1 MQHSWLVFNLP
12 FKKAMGNI
20 DTYICG
26 VSFKLRSRS
35 KVFAYKKKIISE
47 LVSTKSNFASIQFQE
62 WHAFYFRVPETTHFL
77 LQLICFCMYKH
88 GNTKGHTA
96 TACVANKEELPTPEA
111 LENQH
116 RCGWIHPPHPPC
128 LLLLHNGTQ
137 ELTGV
142 TAVSREMR
150 IGHGERKGF
159 GGGGLN
165 TWQGPLFVSI
175 N

>member
-1 MQHSWLVFNLP
+1 
-12 FKKAMGNI
+12 
-20 DTYICG
+20 
-26 VSFKLRSRS
+26 
-35 KVFAYKKKIISE
+35 
-47 LVSTKSNFASIQFQE
+47 
-62 WHAFYFRVPETTHFL
+62 
-77 LQLICFCMYKH
+77 MYKH

-116 RCGWIHPPHPPC
+116 RCGWIPPPPR

-150 IGHGERKGF
+150 IGHGERLR
-159 GGGGLN
+159 GGGG
-165 TWQGPLFVSI
+165 
-175 N
+175 